1 MISQQQLVDLVDAAS
16 GAGTASAIIE
26 ALRECEPDVL
36 LQFLHGALDDAD
48 ATNGDAPTAIA
59 AGTPA
64 SPGAASGVIATDAER
79 AMAEAD
85 LGHAVILVRPETTPD
100 DVLGMRA
107 SRGILTA
114 RGGLTSHAAV
124 VARGWGIPAVVGLA
138 ELTVDGDTV
147 MIGDQR
153 FTAGDMITIDGHTGA
168 VFSGQMAVNI
178 TDAPP
183 QVDRLLGWADQV
195 IAAAGVAV
203 RVNADTPTDT
213 TQGLTMG
220 AVGIGLCRT
229 EHMFLAPD
237 RLPVMRRF
245 ILATDRNA
253 EQAALDELRELQTR
267 DFTEL
272 LDALDGAPVTVRLL
286 DPPLHEFL
294 PDLIALE
301 IAAAG
306 GDTSATDDLASVRR
320 LHEANP
326 MLGTRG
332 VRLGLLRHGLYEMQ
346 VHALCA
352 AVIDHLE
359 RGNNPRVEIMIPL
372 VSTAAEMERARALVS
387 GVLAVQNHPG
397 LDAEHVR
404 IGTMIETPRAA
415 VTAAAIARHADFV
428 SFGTNDLTQLTF
440 GLSRD
445 DVEARL
451 LPAYREMGVLDANP
465 FEVLD
470 PDGVGELVRHAV
482 AGARDA
488 NPAITT
494 SACGEH
500 AGNPTSIATLL
511 RAGVTTVS
519 CSPFRVP
526 LARLAAAR
534 ALIDM
539 GRVDESA
546 VTPIVATQSGANTA
560 SAGPGTAEASPHDGA
575 GVDVDELMVLHVM
588 RLRGFATPDAFLES
602 IGSHPETLLRGLVD
616 AGLVRFMEARSMY
629 SLTTEGRE
637 RHGELLAER
646 RQASPV
652 DIAAAY
658 ERFLDLNTAF
668 KDLCTAWQLRDG
680 EQNDHSDAEYDAACI
695 ARLQTL
701 NADARGVIGDM
712 ATALGRL
719 ARYVGRL
726 DTAGSEVAA
735 GNTNRFTGVM
745 CESFH
750 DIWMELHEDL
760 ILLQGI
766 DRAEEGSF

>member
-1 MISQQQLVDLVDAAS
+1 MSQQQLVDLVDAAT

-36 LQFLHGALDDAD
+36 LQFLHGALD
-48 ATNGDAPTAIA
+48 GQDAPDAVAT
-59 AGTPA
+59 GTPA
-64 SPGAASGVIATDAER
+64 SPGAASGVIATDTDQ
-79 AMAEAD
+79 AMAAAD
-85 LGHAVILVRPETTPD
+85 SGQAVILVRPETTPD

-138 ELTVDGDTV
+138 ELSIDGDTIT
-147 MIGDQR
+147 IGAQT
-153 FTAGDMITIDGHTGA
+153 FAAGDMITIDGHTGA
-168 VFSGQMAVNI
+168 VYAGQMAVNI

-183 QVDRLLGWADQV
+183 QVDQLLGWADQV
-195 IAAAGVAV
+195 ITSAGVAV
-203 RVNADTPTDT
+203 RVNADTPDDT
-213 TQGLTMG
+213 TQGLRMG

-245 ILATDRNA
+245 ILATDRDT
-253 EQAALDELRELQTR
+253 EQAALDELRDLQTR
-267 DFTEL
+267 DFADL
-272 LDALDGAPVTVRLL
+272 LNALDGAPITVRLL

-294 PDLIALE
+294 PDLVALE
-301 IAAAG
+301 VAAAT
-306 GDTSATDDLASVRR
+306 GDVADDLASVRR
-320 LHEANP
+320 LHESNP

-352 AVIDHLE
+352 AVIEHLDAG
-359 RGNNPRVEIMIPL
+359 RNPRVEIMIPL
-372 VSTAAEMERARALVS
+372 VSDAAEMQRARALVS
-387 GVLAVQNHPG
+387 GVLAVQSHAG

-451 LPAYREMGVLDANP
+451 LPAYREMGVFGANP

-488 NPAITT
+488 NPSITT

-500 AGNPTSIATLL
+500 AGNPASIATLL
-511 RAGVTTVS
+511 HAGVTTVS

-534 ALIDM
+534 TLIEM

-546 VTPIVATQSGANTA
+546 VTPAPSTTAHTDSVPAASGA
-560 SAGPGTAEASPHDGA
+560 AGGGTV
-575 GVDVDELMVLHVM
+575 VDVDELMVLHVM
-588 RLRGFATPDAFLES
+588 RLRGFATPDAFIES
-602 IGSHPETLLRGLVD
+602 VGANPDAILAGLVES
-616 AGLVRFMEARSMY
+616 GYVRFMEARSMY

-637 RHGELLAER
+637 RHATMLAER
-646 RQASPV
+646 RHSAPV
-652 DIAAAY
+652 DIAGAY
-658 ERFLDLNTAF
+658 ERFLELNTAF
-668 KDLCTAWQLRDG
+668 KDLCTSWQLRNG
-680 EQNDHSDAEYDAACI
+680 EQNDHSDADYDAGCI
-695 ARLQTL
+695 ERLGTL
-701 NADARGVIGDM
+701 NTDARDVIAEM
-712 ATALGRL
+712 ASALPRL
-719 ARYVGRL
+719 GRYVGRL
-726 DTAGSEVAA
+726 DVAGADVAA